1 MHLTAPRLPSRRQ
14 SRGLSLVEL
23 MVGVAVSLFVVA
35 AAAMLVSTQLTDNR
49 RLLLETQLQQDLRA
63 TADIITR
70 ELRRSGYWQSAES
83 QVPAQSNSA
92 ISPNGYLALAV
103 DSAASAAVNYRYR
116 RLSGSE
122 SFGFKLQDGVIKA
135 CQGETAL
142 NCEAAWQDL
151 TDAGTV
157 RITTFTVDTVR
168 EGGRARTAN
177 GTAMT
182 LPCPSLCADGTTDCW
197 PRVGVRELTVT
208 IAGTS
213 RTDDAVSRTLTTSV
227 RVRNDAVA
235 LSSEAPSN
243 RSCPIS

>member
-1 MHLTAPRLPSRRQ
+1 MHLTAPRRPSRRQ

-103 DSAASAAVNYRYR
+103 DSAASAAVIYRYR

-142 NCEAAWQDL
+142 N
-151 TDAGTV
+151 T
-157 RITTFTVDTVR
+157 IDTVR

-177 GTAMT
+177 GAAMT